1 MQPYG
6 LGFAVGP
13 RSSDVF
19 AEFAVK
25 QTLVAAVLT
34 VVTAV
39 ASAAAASA
47 GLFETEAV
55 VSGAPGSTA
64 PSPSPPGETLQ
75 TQHGRAET
83 SRTYTPARGS
93 LEQTALLE
101 ALRPQVE
108 RDLGTAVILQ
118 VTELMIKEGWAFSVL
133 QPVRPDGRP
142 INLDTTPLAQEAGGT
157 EFIDGLRT
165 EVLWRRRSDGWAVE
179 AYGIGATDVWYEDY
193 CRIVPHGLIL
203 ICQPLER

>member
-1 MQPYG
+1 M
-6 LGFAVGP
+6 
-13 RSSDVF
+13 
-19 AEFAVK
+19 K
-25 QTLVAAVLT
+25 QSLVAAVLT

-83 SRTYTPARGS
+83 SRAYTPARGS
-93 LEQTALLE
+93 PERTALLE

-108 RDLGTAVILQ
+108 KDLGTAVIFQ
-118 VTELMIKEGWAFSVL
+118 VTVLRIKEGWAFGVV

-142 INLDTTPLAQEAGGT
+142 INLYTTPLAQEAGGT

-165 EVLWRRRSDGWAVE
+165 EVLWRRRTDGWAVE

-203 ICQPLER
+203 VCQPLEQ